1 MRQRG
6 FGERAIT
13 LLMRAIFFCVAAV
26 ILCGPLFAASD
37 ASAAA
42 AEIRA
47 IEGHLDR
54 GEIAPVVAALPEQ
67 WAVSTPDSNY
77 IISTKPLRDLL
88 AQTPRG
94 SGLPQAKEW
103 LEHLAA
109 HLGGSSV
116 APRASSNASQELTSI
131 LSRRE
136 FEGVRPPSGWLL
148 LQELIR
154 NWLGRF
160 FQRLFGFVVQYP
172 TESKI
177 FFWTLIGGAVLAFL
191 VWLFRRWDRAELLS
205 MNIPSDATPRT
216 SNQWIVAARAF
227 SAEGDFSKAIQCI
240 YWAAIIRLEEIG
252 KLPRNRPHTPR
263 EYLGLVS
270 TAQYSAPLA
279 ALTKQLE
286 RCWYAGMPA
295 SAQDFAACLSALEAL
310 GCRVD

>member
-1 MRQRG
+1 
-6 FGERAIT
+6 
-13 LLMRAIFFCVAAV
+13 MRAILFCAAGA
-26 ILCGPLFAASD
+26 ILGWPLFAASD
-37 ASAAA
+37 ASGAA
-42 AEIRA
+42 AEMRGLEA
-47 IEGHLDR
+47 QLDR

-67 WAVSTPDSNY
+67 WAVSTPEGNY
-77 IISTKPLRDLL
+77 TISSKALRDLI

-103 LEHLAA
+103 LEHLAS
-109 HLGGSSV
+109 HLEGSGV
-116 APRASSNASQELTSI
+116 APRTSGNANQELTRI
-131 LSRRE
+131 LARRE
-136 FEGVRPPSGWLL
+136 FEGVRPPSQWELM
-148 LQELIR
+148 QERIR

-191 VWLFRRWDRAELLS
+191 VWLLRRWDRSELLS

-216 SNQWIVAARAF
+216 SNQWLLAARAF
-227 SAEGDFSKAIQCI
+227 SGEGDFRKAIQCT
-240 YWAAIIRLEEIG
+240 YWTAIVRLEELG
-252 KLPRNRPHTPR
+252 RLPRNRPHTPR
-263 EYLGLVS
+263 EYLGLIS
-270 TAQYSAPLA
+270 TAQYSTPLA

-295 SAQDFAACLSALEAL
+295 SAQDFAACLSALEAF

>member
-6 FGERAIT
+6 
-13 LLMRAIFFCVAAV
+13 LMRAVFFCAV
-26 ILCGPLFAASD
+26 SMISCGPLFAEPDSS
-37 ASAAA
+37 SAV
-42 AEIRA
+42 AEIRR
-47 IEGHLDR
+47 IEGQLDR
-54 GEIAPVVAALPEQ
+54 GEIAPVVATLPQQ
-67 WAVSTPDSNY
+67 WSVSTPEGSY
-77 IISTKPLRDLL
+77 TISTKPLRDLI

-109 HLGGSSV
+109 HLEGSGV
-116 APRASSNASQELTSI
+116 TPRAASNASQELTRI

-136 FEGVRPPSGWLL
+136 FDGVRPPSQWELL
-148 LQELIR
+148 EERIR

-177 FFWTLIGGAVLAFL
+177 FFWTLIGGVVLAFL

-216 SNQWIVAARAF
+216 SNQWLLSARAF
-227 SAEGDFSKAIQCI
+227 SAEGDFRKAIQCT
-240 YWAAIIRLEEIG
+240 YWTAIVRLEELG
-252 KLPRNRPHTPR
+252 RLPRNRPHTPR

-270 TAQYSAPLA
+270 TAQYSTPLA

-295 SAQDFAACLSALEAL
+295 SAQDFAACLSALEAF

>member
-1 MRQRG
+1 MRGVEAQ
-6 FGERAIT
+6 
-13 LLMRAIFFCVAAV
+13 
-26 ILCGPLFAASD
+26 
-37 ASAAA
+37 
-42 AEIRA
+42 
-47 IEGHLDR
+47 LDR

-67 WAVSTPDSNY
+67 WAVSTPQGNY
-77 IISTKPLRDLL
+77 TISSKPLRDLI
-88 AQTPRG
+88 AQKPRG

-103 LEHLAA
+103 LAHLAA
-109 HLGGSSV
+109 HLDGSGV
-116 APRASSNASQELTSI
+116 TPRASGNANQELTKI

-136 FEGVRPPSGWLL
+136 FEGVRPPSQREL
-148 LQELIR
+148 LQERIR

-205 MNIPSDATPRT
+205 MNIPSDTTPRT
-216 SNQWIVAARAF
+216 SNQWIVAARSF
-227 SAEGDFSKAIQCI
+227 STKGDFRKAIQCT
-240 YWAAIIRLEEIG
+240 YWAAIVRLEEIG

-286 RCWYAGMPA
+286 RSWYAGLPA
-295 SAQDFAACLSALEAL
+295 SAHDYSACLSALEAF

>member
-1 MRQRG
+1 V
-6 FGERAIT
+6 
-13 LLMRAIFFCVAAV
+13 IFCW
-26 ILCGPLFAASD
+26 PLFAASD
-37 ASAAA
+37 ASGAA
-42 AEIRA
+42 AEIRNL
-47 IEGHLDR
+47 EGQLER

-67 WAVSTPDSNY
+67 WVVSTPEGNY
-77 IISTKPLRDLL
+77 TISSKPLRDLI
-88 AQTPRG
+88 AQKPRG

-109 HLGGSSV
+109 HLEGSGV
-116 APRASSNASQELTSI
+116 TPRAAGNANQELTRI
-131 LSRRE
+131 LARRE
-136 FEGVRPPSGWLL
+136 FEGVRPPSQWEL
-148 LQELIR
+148 LQERIR
-154 NWLGRF
+154 IWIARF
-160 FQRLFGFVVQYP
+160 FQRLFGFAAQYP

-205 MNIPSDATPRT
+205 MNITSDATPRT

-227 SAEGDFSKAIQCI
+227 SAEGDFRKAIQCT
-240 YWAAIIRLEEIG
+240 YWAAIVRLEELG
-252 KLPRNRPHTPR
+252 RLPRNRPHTPR

-270 TAQYSAPLA
+270 TVRGGGASPYAAPLG

-295 SAQDFAACLSALEAL
+295 SAQDYAACLSALEAF